1 MVNWDELFASTKGKK
16 ISPARRRKAGDSDM
30 SQRWSQIPGIPGIP
44 GVTDITAGV
53 KNIWE
58 GYSAERNGRVFRDE
72 MQKTGYAVRQGIP
85 SIQTCAE
92 SLAVFLKRKNAFDL
106 FSAFLNGIRVIAQ
119 FVEVLQGPSA
129 LEEICHSIHRE
140 LEAQTGLRAPKIF
153 AKQVHKVI
161 MHQTSLRHEDGI
173 PHFYFLYHP
182 DTDWH
187 GYFFHI
193 VSQKPLSPN
202 LLGVSEN
209 LDALCLWMIFLRQHL
224 DKDRSRKVRFHLI
237 IPAYRPMLIKDPLIF
252 PDKLFPLTI
261 QGLKHD
267 SKEYVWFNLPTLN
280 NTDAYSLDLKDVGN
294 IYQSQ
299 NPGKDATAMTTF
311 AASTAG
317 WIGATIW
324 ATSLAAPIIAPFV
337 FLSSGVSG
345 MASAVQAT
353 KDVHASLS
361 QKRPR
366 VLGQVIDEDAEDD
379 NGEGGQDASS
389 GTRVSPRM
397 SAQEF
402 TVQPGTQTVSCRRR
416 HEHENRRRRHRRH
429 GTAKSCS

>member
-1 MVNWDELFASTKGKK
+1 MVNWEELFAPSKGKK
-16 ISPARRRKAGDSDM
+16 KSSGRPWKGGDAN
-30 SQRWSQIPGIPGIP
+30 QTWSQIPGIPGIP
-44 GVTDITAGV
+44 GVTDITAV
-53 KNIWE
+53 AKTIWE
-58 GYSAERNGRVFRDE
+58 GYSTERNGRVYRDE
-72 MQKTGYAVRQGIP
+72 MHKTGDAVRQGIP

-92 SLAVFLKRKNAFDL
+92 SLAVFFKRKNAFDL
-106 FSAFLNGIRVIAQ
+106 FSAFLNGIRVVAQ

-129 LEEICHSIHRE
+129 LEEIGHNIHRE
-140 LEAQTGLRAPKIF
+140 LEAQTGLRAPKTF

-161 MHQTSLRHEDGI
+161 MHQTSLLHEDGI

-187 GYFFHI
+187 GYFFDI
-193 VSQKPLSPN
+193 VSQKPLPRN

-209 LDALCLWMIFLRQHL
+209 LDALCLWMIFLRQYL
-224 DKDRSRKVRFHLI
+224 DRDDNRKVRFHLI
-237 IPAYRPMLIKDPLIF
+237 IPAYRPMFIKDPLIF
-252 PDKLFPLTI
+252 PNKLFPLTV

-280 NTDAYSLDLKDVGN
+280 DTDAYSLDLKDVGN
-294 IYQSQ
+294 IYQPPSGGQ
-299 NPGKDATAMTTF
+299 DAGAMTTL

-317 WIGATIW
+317 WIGATVW
-324 ATSLAAPIIAPFV
+324 ATSLAAPILAPFV

-345 MASAVQAT
+345 MVSAVQAT
-353 KDVHASLS
+353 KHVHESVN

-366 VLGQVIDEDAEDD
+366 VLGQCINNDD
-379 NGEGGQDASS
+379 DGEGENGSS
-389 GTRVSPRM
+389 TSISLPL

-402 TVQPGTQTVSCRRR
+402 TVQPGTQTVSRRRR

-429 GTAKSCS
+429 HRAKSAG